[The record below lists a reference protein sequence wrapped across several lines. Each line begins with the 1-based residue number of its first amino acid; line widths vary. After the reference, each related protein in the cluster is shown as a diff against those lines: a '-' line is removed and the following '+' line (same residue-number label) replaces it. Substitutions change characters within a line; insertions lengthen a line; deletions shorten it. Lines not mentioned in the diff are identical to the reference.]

1 MAHDTLNNPEMSLRG
16 AVTPVLDIVGVHHI
30 TLVARDLDRSRSFY
44 EKFLGLR
51 PIPRPD
57 YDFEGA
63 WYQCGSLEIHLLV
76 AEEHRDPSR
85 RHIAFEVSDF
95 DRVVKS
101 LDGGWVHVV
110 GGPGVRPHD
119 GSRFVFLH
127 DPDGNLIEITSR
139 GAKRQN

>member
-110 GGPGVRPHD
+110 GGPGIRPHD
-119 GSRFVFLH
+119 GSRFVFLQ